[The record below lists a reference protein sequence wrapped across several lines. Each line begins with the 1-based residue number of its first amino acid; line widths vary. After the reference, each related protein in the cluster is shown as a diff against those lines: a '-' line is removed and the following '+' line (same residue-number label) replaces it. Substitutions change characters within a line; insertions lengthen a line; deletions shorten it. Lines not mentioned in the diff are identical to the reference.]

1 MFSDTIKQNSS
12 IRDDDD
18 TCLVVIVSILW
29 NYINLPKGKH
39 ANTNAFL
46 KEGSKLFH
54 FLWNRNIF

>member
-29 NYINLPKGKH
+29 NYINMPKGKH
-39 ANTNAFL
+39 TNTNGFL
-46 KEGSKLFH
+46 KEGSKLFLL
-54 FLWNRNIF
+54 LWNRNIF